1 MARAELDI
9 SLIRKEIK
17 RVNQKALAQWVVE
30 RITQTAG
37 KKIE

>member
-17 RVNQKALAQWVVE
+17 RVNQKALTQWVLNASPKPQE
-30 RITQTAG
+30 KR
-37 KKIE
+37 